1 MRISFKGNR
10 PWENPA
16 HMPSMAAAY
25 GSTYKDRI
33 RALLKKDA
41 VILDTETTSIKGDV
55 RVIELSIV
63 DLEGNV
69 IFNSLFD
76 PGMPLPADIPALTG
90 ITDEMLEDQPRFA
103 ERTAE
108 ISDCLRGKTIIAWN
122 ADFDR
127 KWTFFEFIKA
137 GFRLDAQ
144 DWVDA
149 MELYARMVGH
159 RTKYYRLIKAKEDM
173 RIGESQEHR
182 ATADCL
188 DTLAVL
194 KAAAALKDDL
204 LDMTGEDAE

>member
-16 HMPSMAAAY
+16 HMAGIAPAY
-25 GSTYKDRI
+25 GGTYRDRI

-41 VILDTETTSIKGDV
+41 VGDV

-122 ADFDR
+122 VDFDR
-127 KWTFFEFIKA
+127 KWVFFEFIKA

-194 KAAAALKDDL
+194 RAAAGLKDDL